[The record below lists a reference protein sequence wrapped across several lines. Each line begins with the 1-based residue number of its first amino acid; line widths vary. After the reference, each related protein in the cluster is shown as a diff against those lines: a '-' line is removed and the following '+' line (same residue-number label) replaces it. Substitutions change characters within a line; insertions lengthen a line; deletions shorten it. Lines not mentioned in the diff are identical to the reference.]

1 MQTISQAKEY
11 LKSNFDKG
19 VDCPCCGQLVKL
31 YHRPIYGS
39 QAVSLINLYKL
50 GPGYH
55 HISGFNSGRTGGGDF
70 AKLRFWGL
78 AKEQPNEDDGKRTS
92 GMWAITEKGIDWVLG
107 TISVQKYVD
116 IYNQKPISFSGD
128 QVYIREVLGDK
139 FNYEEL
145 MKGQDE

>member
-11 LKSNFDKG
+11 LRSNFDKG
-19 VDCPCCGQLVKL
+19 VDCPCCGQFVKL

-78 AKEQPNEDDGKRTS
+78 AEEQPNTDDGKRTS
-92 GMWAITEKGIDWVLG
+92 GMWAITEKGIAWVKSEI
-107 TISVQKYVD
+107 TVQKYVD
-116 IYNQKPISFSGD
+116 IFNQTPVSFSGE
-128 QVYIREVLGDK
+128 QVNIKNVLGDK
-139 FNYEEL
+139 FDYEGL
-145 MKGQDE
+145 MNG